1 MQPFSSRSFVVTD
14 DTDHES
20 AEDIGADSVGD
31 VQAVDDLPAQVD
43 KHHQDD
49 LKINNVI
56 NKMSKVHKSHKMTC
70 GGIKEADFNVVA
82 DFLEFNVLDKSL
94 MHSNLEFYF

>member
-1 MQPFSSRSFVVTD
+1 
-14 DTDHES
+14 
-20 AEDIGADSVGD
+20 
-31 VQAVDDLPAQVD
+31 
-43 KHHQDD
+43 
-49 LKINNVI
+49 
-56 NKMSKVHKSHKMTC
+56 MSKVHKNHKMTC